1 MGTQGMTTLNPL
13 DMLGYDLQPCCSH
26 MYKINHSIP
35 GVAMSYA
42 LFPYVIQVTCHSSIW
57 QKRHSDLS
65 ESQAS
70 EKVIWALQSIF
81 FFISSH

>member
-13 DMLGYDLQPCCSH
+13 DMLGYDLQPWSSH

-35 GVAMSYA
+35 GVAMSYT
-42 LFPYVIQVTCHSSIW
+42 LIPYVIQVTCHSSIW
-57 QKRHSDLS
+57 QKDTDLS